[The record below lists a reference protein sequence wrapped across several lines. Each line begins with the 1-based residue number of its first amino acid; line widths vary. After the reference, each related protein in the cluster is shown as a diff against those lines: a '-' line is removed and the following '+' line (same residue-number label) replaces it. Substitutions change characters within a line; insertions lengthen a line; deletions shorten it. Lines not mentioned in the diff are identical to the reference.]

1 MQLKHPNVCLVI
13 VSERLTFVLSSRRCP
28 LPPSTNTNIIIIYF
42 SSILFLIWEFVKSKL
57 ISGKEGTI
65 PSTLAICHYIT
76 HAINHLLGIP
86 TWDTAHTQFISEP
99 SANPSEIV
107 LTNYNCN
114 EWHLSQYCKSPILQ
128 RNRFV
133 DVFLLKHIS
142 WWVFVKRIV
151 KVQRTS

>member
-1 MQLKHPNVCLVI
+1 MCVLLLFQRDSHLFCLAAGVPSPHHPPI
-13 VSERLTFVLSSRRCP
+13 LTSSSIPRPFVLDLRIC
-28 LPPSTNTNIIIIYF
+28 I
-42 SSILFLIWEFVKSKL
+42 ESKL

-65 PSTLAICHYIT
+65 PPTLAICHYIT

-142 WWVFVKRIV
+142 
-151 KVQRTS
+151 